1 VTDPE
6 AHADVPVSP
15 GTPPRYPLAA
25 LATLLL
31 TTLMLGVS
39 IGLSV
44 PLIAGRLDAR
54 GVGPLTNGLTST
66 VMYLAIGIGALVAGR
81 WIRRQGARSI
91 FLAGAGGLAATLA
104 LFPLFPS
111 LGAWFALRAAT
122 GFFAALFFVSTEVAV
137 GLVGDPNRRGRNLA
151 FYGVAFSLGFS
162 GGAASWPFVAPLSDG
177 VAFGI
182 AAGASLAALI
192 LGPYL
197 FPAVRPAPKHRL
209 ERRRQ
214 PRERLAGAL
223 ACGFSYG
230 FCEGIVVALMPVYAV
245 RVGYSESSAGVFF
258 VLIVGSSLVA
268 HVPVGLAADRIGAV
282 RLVRTF
288 AFVSLA
294 AVILPLIHLHAAT
307 LAAACI
313 GAGVG
318 VGALYTLGLADIGRR
333 VDDEGLAAANARF
346 TAAYGIG
353 SVLGPAA
360 AGLAMITI
368 GPQGFFVS
376 LAACLAFLAAVAA
389 FAMPPPPAP
398 RATRVTLRWAR
409 EVDWAIEEW
418 T

>member
-1 VTDPE
+1 MIEPRATGE
-6 AHADVPVSP
+6 TTSQTNP
-15 GTPPRYPLAA
+15 GPKHPPAA
-25 LATLLL
+25 LVTLLL
-31 TTLMLGVS
+31 TTLLLGLS
-39 IGLSV
+39 IGITV
-44 PLIAGRLDAR
+44 PLIAGRLDSR

-66 VMYLAIGIGALVAGR
+66 VMYLAIGIGALLAGR
-81 WIRRQGARSI
+81 WIRKLGARSI
-91 FLAGAGGLAATLA
+91 FLVGAGGLAATLA
-104 LFPLFPS
+104 LFPLSPA
-111 LGAWFALRAAT
+111 LGPWFALRAAS

-162 GGAASWPFVAPLSDG
+162 SGAAAWPLVASLSDTA
-177 VAFGI
+177 AFGI
-182 AAGASLAALI
+182 AAAASFAALM
-192 LGPYL
+192 LGPFL
-197 FPAVRPAPKHRL
+197 FPAVHPNARRKI

-214 PRERLAGAL
+214 ARERLAGAL

-245 RVGYSESSAGVFF
+245 RVGYSDTSAGIFF

-268 HVPVGLAADRIGAV
+268 HIPVGLAADRIGSV
-282 RLVRTF
+282 RLVRAAST
-288 AFVSLA
+288 VSLA
-294 AVILPLIHLHAAT
+294 GVLLPLLHFHTLT
-307 LAAACI
+307 LALACI
-313 GAGVG
+313 AAGIG

-333 VDDEGLAAANARF
+333 VDDDGLPTANARF

-360 AGLAMITI
+360 GGLAMITL

-376 LAACLAFLAAVAA
+376 LAVCLVFLAAMAV

-398 RATRVTLRWAR
+398 PSHITLRWTR